1 MKIIIK
7 IVIIILISLSAF
19 YFIFLEYKKIYS
31 RINTLE
37 NSLELS
43 QKSIDQISTWKTNQ
57 IQNNRDQ
64 SNSIRQTNSQNSK
77 LNRELKI
84 NQKYS
89 SELENKIS
97 KLENKISKLENKL
110 PKKTNKLNYKE
121 KWLNISNWRKLNTG
135 MSESEVIKLLGEPH
149 KRNTNIFIEYVYEGY
164 GYRGLVSISTIKSDY
179 YGGVK
184 AWTEPDF

>member
-1 MKIIIK
+1 MKTIIK
-7 IVIIILISLSAF
+7 IIIIILISLSAF

-43 QKSIDQISTWKTNQ
+43 QKSIDQISTWKRKQ
-57 IQNNRDQ
+57 IQNNIDQ
-64 SNSIRQTNSQNSK
+64 SRNISQTNSQNSK

-97 KLENKISKLENKL
+97 KLENKISKLENRL
-110 PKKTNKLNYKE
+110 PKKIDRLTYSE
-121 KWLNISNWRKLNTG
+121 KWLNKSNWRKLRNG
-135 MSESEVIKLLGEPH
+135 MSERDVVNLLGEPNS
-149 KRNTNIFIEYVYEGY
+149 RNQPIMIEYYYSNSRYSGSVK
-164 GYRGLVSISTIKSDY
+164 ISDY
-179 YGGVK
+179 SGVIGWK
-184 AWTEPDF
+184 EPNF